1 MATSSI
7 PGVHLREQN
16 YLEEIVDSQFTV
28 QSTAASLDLNFAI
41 ILYESKSTVR
51 QFPILLQYSV

>member
-28 QSTAASLDLNFAI
+28 QPTAVSLDLNFAI
-41 ILYESKSTVR
+41 ILY
-51 QFPILLQYSV
+51 